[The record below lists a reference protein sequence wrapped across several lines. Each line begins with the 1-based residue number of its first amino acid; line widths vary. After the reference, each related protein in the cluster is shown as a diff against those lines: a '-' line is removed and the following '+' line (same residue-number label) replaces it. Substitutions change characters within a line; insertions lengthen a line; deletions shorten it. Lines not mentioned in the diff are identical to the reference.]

1 MTSALDASCHRE
13 HPVTSAL
20 DASCHGEHPVTSAL
34 EASCEADLLASDL
47 RESPTVAQLM
57 QVFES
62 LPAETPARGVR
73 DAREKAWS
81 AGAYS
86 QGKLCGLRRNTKL
99 FPNAVR
105 MAVKL
110 LRAHFP
116 HATFATVAIYSNVC
130 TPMHRDANNLEGS
143 ANYVLPLTSFAN
155 GGIWTRDANGQ
166 HIRATPAG
174 SAKGRVLQ
182 VCDGPVE
189 FDAHEYHCILPWEGS
204 RVVLIGF
211 TPNRV
216 ASLKDAEMKVLRDL
230 GFPLPGQP
238 TGIVCQPDA
247 PCLDQPCKGGSQD
260 LAETSKQ
267 PPTSV
272 TFGVPFSESE
282 FVRAAVDAGHP
293 KSLVSALPEHIE
305 SCVEMLARVRRRWL
319 DKWTTRAA
327 EIAKAPDSSW
337 DISDSYMRHVLCKK
351 RLQLLD
357 EIIAAEGYE
366 DVNLARDMWAG
377 FDLVGTSPVSN
388 VLPGKVTPAS
398 LHPDDLCAAAPRANE
413 ALKASLGVFW

>member
-47 RESPTVAQLM
+47 RESPTVAQMM

-130 TPMHRDANNLEGS
+130 TPMHQG
-143 ANYVLPLTSFAN
+143 
-155 GGIWTRDANGQ
+155 
-166 HIRATPAG
+166 
-174 SAKGRVLQ
+174 
-182 VCDGPVE
+182 C
-189 FDAHEYHCILPWEGS
+189 
-204 RVVLIGF
+204 
-211 TPNRV
+211 
-216 ASLKDAEMKVLRDL
+216 
-230 GFPLPGQP
+230 
-238 TGIVCQPDA
+238 
-247 PCLDQPCKGGSQD
+247 
-260 LAETSKQ
+260 
-267 PPTSV
+267 
-272 TFGVPFSESE
+272 
-282 FVRAAVDAGHP
+282 
-293 KSLVSALPEHIE
+293 
-305 SCVEMLARVRRRWL
+305 
-319 DKWTTRAA
+319 
-327 EIAKAPDSSW
+327 
-337 DISDSYMRHVLCKK
+337 
-351 RLQLLD
+351 
-357 EIIAAEGYE
+357 
-366 DVNLARDMWAG
+366 
-377 FDLVGTSPVSN
+377 
-388 VLPGKVTPAS
+388 
-398 LHPDDLCAAAPRANE
+398 
-413 ALKASLGVFW
+413 